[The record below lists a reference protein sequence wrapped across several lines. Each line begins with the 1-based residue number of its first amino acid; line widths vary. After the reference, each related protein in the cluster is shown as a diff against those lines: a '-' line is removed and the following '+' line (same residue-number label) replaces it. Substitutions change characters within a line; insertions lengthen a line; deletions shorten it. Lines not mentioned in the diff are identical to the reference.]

1 MSNVARWTRLLTALL
16 GAVGILVAGVVLSR
30 VGVIE
35 NQSVALWPT
44 YDLLHVETLRGPGSI
59 STMWFPF
66 AVQVFVWTAIL
77 FALLA
82 LGERLQRR

>member
-1 MSNVARWTRLLTALL
+1 MSNVARWSRLLTALL

-44 YDLLHVETLRGPGSI
+44 YDLLHVETLRGPASL

-66 AVQVFVWTAIL
+66 AVQVFVWTVIWYAV
-77 FALLA
+77 LA
-82 LGERLQRR
+82 VGERLQRH

>member
-1 MSNVARWTRLLTALL
+1 MSNVARWSRLLTALL
-16 GAVGILVAGVVLSR
+16 GAVGILVVGVVLSR
-30 VGVIE
+30 LGVIE

-44 YDLLHVETLRGPGSI
+44 YDLLHVETLRGPASI

-66 AVQVFVWTAIL
+66 AVQVLIWTAIL

-82 LGERLQRR
+82 LGERLRRH